1 MIKRTKLKKHKYA
14 TYFVVFFAL
23 KIQFITNYFVYKF
36 NQVKKIF
43 QKFQKSTIQNLYYS
57 KFLPSSLKKEP
68 KNIRSNA

>member
-23 KIQFITNYFVYKF
+23 KIHFITNYFVYKF

-43 QKFQKSTIQNLYYS
+43 QKFQIRNALYYS
-57 KFLPSSLKKEP
+57 KFLLSSLKKEP